1 MFILSISLQGSKPN
15 CNLIRPCCAHPFEIR
30 SNQLSTYYT
39 DTVVCTHYTLHT
51 NKEIT
56 ATGKSF
62 VVVENK
68 TWFSEGVV
76 LHCGM
81 SLYCASGGKLNVHA
95 QQVSSI

>member
-1 MFILSISLQGSKPN
+1 MHTVSRSD
-15 CNLIRPCCAHPFEIR
+15 LINYLPII
-30 SNQLSTYYT
+30 QTL
-39 DTVVCTHYTLHT
+39 YTLHT
-51 NKEIT
+51 TKEIT

-81 SLYCASGGKLNVHA
+81 SLYRASRGNEM
-95 QQVSSI
+95 